1 MTSSTPPGQS
11 DRERP
16 PHDPVD
22 VRTLALLFAIVVAGA
37 VVVVAYKD
45 PALGGAIAVGITVL
59 VAVLVILRSGTGGGS

>member
-1 MTSSTPPGQS
+1 MTSPTPPGQS

-22 VRTLALLFAIVVAGA
+22 VRTLALLFAIAVAGA

-45 PALGGAIAVGITVL
+45 PDLGGAIAIGITVL
-59 VAVLVILRSGTGGGS
+59 VAVLAVLRWSGGGGS